1 MQQEELELP
10 LFPLNSV
17 LFPTSRLP
25 LRIFE
30 ERYKTM
36 LRDCM
41 SADNSF
47 GVVLIRSGNE
57 VGGGAEPFNIGTIA
71 KISEVREVEGGQFS
85 VMTMGERRFSTVEI
99 TQQRPYIRARVNL
112 LPREED
118 EAELA
123 PDTIE
128 TVRAAVVDYVRA
140 IIGLR
145 GGWVREI
152 KVPEDPVTL
161 SYFAGDTLQIG
172 LVEKQKLL
180 EESSVVKRLDQE
192 LLMLHKETEELRQ
205 RLIGGTFRNR
215 YSPN

>member
-1 MQQEELELP
+1 MELP

-30 ERYKTM
+30 ERYKMM

-57 VGGGAEPFNIGTIA
+57 VGGGAKPYDIGTIA

-85 VMTMGERRFSTVEI
+85 VMTMGERRFSIVEI
-99 TQQRPYIRARVNL
+99 TQQSPYMRARVDL
-112 LPREED
+112 LPREQE
-118 EAELA
+118 EELA

-128 TVRAAVVDYVRA
+128 TVRTAVVDYVRA
-140 IIGLR
+140 LVGLR
-145 GGWVREI
+145 GGWVREV
-152 KVPEDPVTL
+152 KVPEDPLTL

-172 LVEKQKLL
+172 LYEKQKLL
-180 EESSVVKRLDQE
+180 EESSLVKRLDQE
-192 LLMLHKETEELRQ
+192 LLMLLKETEELRQ
-205 RLIGGTFRNR
+205 RLVGGVFLNR

>member
-1 MQQEELELP
+1 MELP

-30 ERYKTM
+30 ERYKMM

-41 SADNSF
+41 NADNSF
-47 GVVLIRSGNE
+47 GVVLIRSGSE
-57 VGGGAEPFNIGTIA
+57 VGGPAEPYNIGTIA

-85 VMTMGERRFSTVEI
+85 VMTMGERCFSTVEI

-112 LPREED
+112 LPREE

-128 TVRAAVVDYVRA
+128 TVRTAIVDYVRA
-140 IIGLR
+140 MIGLR

-152 KVPEDPVTL
+152 KVPEDPLTL

-205 RLIGGTFRNR
+205 RLVVGVFRNR